1 MDKNRY
7 CVIMAGGAGS
17 RFWPFSRSS
26 RPKQFLDF
34 MGTGSSLLQM
44 TFARFARIIP
54 KENILVVT
62 NKMYRDMVL
71 EQLPE
76 LKYDQVLAE
85 PCRRNTAPCIAYA
98 ATRIAAINPNATMV
112 VAPADHLIT
121 KENEFLEAITKGLD
135 FVGKQPVLL
144 TLGIKPNRPETG
156 YGYIQAGTESKGEFK
171 RVKTFTE
178 KPNAELAKIFMES
191 GEFFWNAGVF
201 MWSVASILKAFDDFL
216 PDIAAKFLPGRVLFG
231 TPDEE
236 AFINE
241 NFPSCQ
247 NISIDYGIME
257 HAKQVYVLCGD
268 YGWSDL
274 GTWGSLYDLSEKDA
288 SGNVHLKCRMLS
300 YDCSDNIVVLP
311 EGKLAVLQDLNGY
324 IVDES
329 DNALL
334 ICRKEEE
341 QRIRQFVNDVSM
353 MPDNEPF
360 I

>member
-156 YGYIQAGTESKGEFK
+156 YGYI
-171 RVKTFTE
+171 
-178 KPNAELAKIFMES
+178 
-191 GEFFWNAGVF
+191 
-201 MWSVASILKAFDDFL
+201 
-216 PDIAAKFLPGRVLFG
+216 
-231 TPDEE
+231 
-236 AFINE
+236 
-241 NFPSCQ
+241 
-247 NISIDYGIME
+247 
-257 HAKQVYVLCGD
+257 
-268 YGWSDL
+268 
-274 GTWGSLYDLSEKDA
+274 
-288 SGNVHLKCRMLS
+288 
-300 YDCSDNIVVLP
+300 
-311 EGKLAVLQDLNGY
+311 
-324 IVDES
+324 
-329 DNALL
+329 
-334 ICRKEEE
+334 
-341 QRIRQFVNDVSM
+341 
-353 MPDNEPF
+353 
-360 I
+360 